1 MKPALITS
9 PLKEDGRDS
18 INMVRI
24 DRLEKD
30 GKPTQY
36 QLSYEDGTIYEVDQY
51 TAEWL
56 ESMTRSLLKIRM

>member
-1 MKPALITS
+1 MKPTLITS

>member
-1 MKPALITS
+1 MIPTLLTS
-9 PLKEDGRDS
+9 PLKEDGRDN

-24 DRLEKD
+24 DRLEK
-30 GKPTQY
+30 GGQPTQY
-36 QLSYEDGTIYEVDQY
+36 QLRYEDGTIYEVDQY

>member
-1 MKPALITS
+1 MKPTLITI